1 MLLPLNAPKPVL
13 DDTFF
18 SRLAYEL
25 ACSLYTPEQVFT
37 QFGISSQFFADHICN
52 HPAFIAYY
60 AEARQVWYSTDNS
73 LQRFTKKAGIVLEEF
88 LPELN
93 RILHDPHAPA
103 SAKATFAQW
112 LSKVAG
118 ADNVHNAQRGPSD
131 SGAPTVTINI
141 TGGPAITLNP
151 GADPNPPVEV
161 LPTQVTIHQPATP
174 EPPVSQAIPLQM
186 APQPAT
192 DLAAQEKPAQ
202 VINQGEGIGWWNAP
216 VSQLE
221 KK

>member
-1 MLLPLNAPKPVL
+1 MLLPLNVPNRVL
-13 DDTFF
+13 DDTCL

-25 ACSLYTPEQVFT
+25 ATSLYTPEQVFS
-37 QFGISSQFFADHICN
+37 QFGISPQYFADHVCN

-93 RILHDPHAPA
+93 RLLHDPHAPA

-118 ADNVHNAQRGPSD
+118 ADNVHNAQRGPTD

-141 TGGPAITLNP
+141 TGGPAITV
-151 GADPNPPVEV
+151 DPNPPVEV
-161 LPTQVTIHQPATP
+161 LPTQVTITQPATP
-174 EPPVSQAIPLQM
+174 DPSVLQAVTLQT
-186 APQPAT
+186 APEPAT
-192 DLAAQEKPAQ
+192 PEKPPQ
-202 VINQGEGIGWWNAP
+202 VINAGEGIGWWNAP